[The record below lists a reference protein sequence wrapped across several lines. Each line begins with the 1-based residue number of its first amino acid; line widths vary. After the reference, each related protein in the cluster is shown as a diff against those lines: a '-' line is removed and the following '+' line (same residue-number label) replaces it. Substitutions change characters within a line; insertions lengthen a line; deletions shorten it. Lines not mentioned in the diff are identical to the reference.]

1 MLWRKKK
8 KRKSR
13 QLFFRMHFSSVLH
26 IPRTMVTS
34 PSASGHLMC
43 WDHLVSCSRC
53 SCWCLSSCVFFHRNI
68 SHGWV
73 PPRLVHRRAA
83 WLSVKKRKTLFY
95 HPQKC
100 CWCLNTCSWYER
112 CILKKR
118 LVWVWCVWVCA
129 CVARKRANVR
139 GCREKSGLCLVC
151 VLVGLCIAEDFFS
164 FRVAPTWPPL
174 DFCPSLVWVPE
185 SLAGRLFRK
194 LLPPF
199 SFVLVFRAD
208 GPEEA
213 PGQKFTKKSIYAG
226 EFFCPHSV
234 DRCA

>member
-1 MLWRKKK
+1 MFEYLFLIRKVHFEEATGVGVMCVGVCVCCTQAS
-8 KRKSR
+8 KRQR
-13 QLFFRMHFSSVLH
+13 VQ
-26 IPRTMVTS
+26 
-34 PSASGHLMC
+34 G
-43 WDHLVSCSRC
+43 
-53 SCWCLSSCVFFHRNI
+53 
-68 SHGWV
+68 
-73 PPRLVHRRAA
+73 
-83 WLSVKKRKTLFY
+83 
-95 HPQKC
+95 
-100 CWCLNTCSWYER
+100 
-112 CILKKR
+112 
-118 LVWVWCVWVCA
+118 
-129 CVARKRANVR
+129 
-139 GCREKSGLCLVC
+139 EKWSCLVC